1 MNKTQKALI
10 VATAGAVIGYGAL
23 IAECLCEGEFLGAIA
38 VVGLLVLVLGIFS
51 LMYHCSD
58 E

>member
-23 IAECLCEGEFLGAIA
+23 IAECLCEGEFLGASA
-38 VVGLLVLVLGIFS
+38 VGGMLMLVLGIWACGTMS
-51 LMYHCSD
+51 
-58 E
+58 